1 MSIFSQQGDIASD
14 MVFTMFSSHFEGA
27 RSPVFQEFSLESWCW
42 TPATKK
48 HLWESTFRD
57 FLSKMC
63 RNGYPEGGG
72 ESPKNLSFSS
82 WVSFGVP
89 WGAPG
94 HQKEPQGPKML
105 PRDTKINV
113 LGSKTASKM
122 HNFLIGFRQILV
134 SSESVRGLEMQK
146 TRNPCSWNK
155 KRCV

>member
-1 MSIFSQQGDIASD
+1 

-89 WGAPG
+89 WAAPG
-94 HQKEPQGPKML
+94 HQNGAQGCKML
-105 PRDTKINV
+105 PRDPKIKV
-113 LGSKTASKM
+113 LKSKTASKM
-122 HNFLIGFRQILV
+122 HNFLIEFRKILA